1 MNSRFR
7 STMLEEEMKTLIV
20 LSAMPGSGK
29 STWAKRY
36 QNEHSHTLI
45 VSSDA
50 IRYELTGQ
58 TQDFSKQKEVWE
70 LFSLRIHEYAQ
81 KYDDVTVILDALTDL
96 NWLREKYVKENPE
109 FDEYILVLF
118 PRTIEQ
124 IHYYNKQRDLSYI
137 VPEDQLEM
145 LINKWEEPTEEIK
158 KIYNKT
164 IEVHW

>member
-1 MNSRFR
+1 
-7 STMLEEEMKTLIV
+7 MKTLIV

-29 STWAKRY
+29 STWAKQY
-36 QNEHSHTLI
+36 QAEHSHTLI

-81 KYDDVTVILDALTDL
+81 MYDDVTVILDALNDL
-96 NWLREKYVKENPE
+96 NVLREKYVKDNPE
-109 FDEYILVLF
+109 FDEYVLVLL
-118 PRTIEQ
+118 PRTLEQ
-124 IHYYNKQRDLSYI
+124 IRYFNKERALSSI
-137 VPEDQLEM
+137 VPDEQLER
-145 LINKWEEPTEEIK
+145 LISKWEEPTEDIK
-158 KIYNKT
+158 KLFNKI